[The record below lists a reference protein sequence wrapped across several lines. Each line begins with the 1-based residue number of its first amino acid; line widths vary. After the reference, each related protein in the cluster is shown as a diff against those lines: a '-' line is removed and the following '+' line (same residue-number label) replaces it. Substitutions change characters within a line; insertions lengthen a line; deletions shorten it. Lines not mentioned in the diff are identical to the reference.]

1 MKPGAID
8 RDNPELH
15 DSAARKGV
23 FREVARDILWKD
35 RESRKYGASQDT
47 GGSIARALE
56 QAYKLGLAHATTSEM
71 PNLPKHRDEN
81 ALVAWT
87 SLPSRPRQAFDSIV
101 RFEWIIVIA
110 PNPKPFAA
118 QPDVWAC
125 YWDWGER
132 RPAEARIELARTYAI
147 ATLQPIVN
155 IGLMEEAIVK
165 DVTYL
170 KITAKGRET
179 WESGVR
185 DGHVRPQTTT

>member
-1 MKPGAID
+1 MKHGPID

-15 DSAARKGV
+15 DPAARKGL

-35 RESRKYGASQDT
+35 RDSRKYGASQDT

-56 QAYKLGLAHATTSEM
+56 QAYKLGLAHATVVGM
-71 PNLPKHRDEN
+71 PELPKLRDEN
-81 ALVAWT
+81 APVSWT

-101 RFEWIIVIA
+101 RFEWLVVIA

-118 QPDVWAC
+118 QPDVCAC

-132 RPAEARIELARTYAI
+132 RRAGARIELARTYAI
-147 ATLQPIVN
+147 ATLQPIVS
-155 IGLMEEAIVK
+155 IGLMEESVVK
-165 DVTYL
+165 GVACL
-170 KITAKGRET
+170 KITAKGRDT
-179 WESGVR
+179 WELGFR